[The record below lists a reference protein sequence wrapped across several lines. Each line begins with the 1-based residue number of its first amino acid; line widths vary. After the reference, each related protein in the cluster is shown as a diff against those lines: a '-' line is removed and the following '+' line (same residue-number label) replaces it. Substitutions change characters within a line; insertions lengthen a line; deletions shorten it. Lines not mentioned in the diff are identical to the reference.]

1 MNVFLLGLDGM
12 TLRIVEPYIKAGLL
26 PSFQKVMNNGSYG
39 VLHSTIPPSSP
50 LAWTSLAT
58 GKNPGKHGIY
68 EFRKRNG
75 YTTEIITKSISPYA
89 NPMWNVLSRHG
100 KKVVIANVPFFYPPD
115 KVNGIMVSGLMTP
128 SLNAEFVY
136 PNEEKKKILELI
148 PNYQVDI
155 GADEYVYSTDMNLL
169 LKKIFEITE
178 GRRNLME
185 YMLENHPWNLFFLV
199 FTGPDRLQH
208 FLWDEVTS
216 MDRECVKYYQ
226 LLDEILG
233 NILKRFDDETV
244 LFIVSDHGF
253 MEAKKSFYIN
263 TFLKESG
270 LLEPRHNYK
279 IKNSLAKLNISVAN
293 IRRTIKKTGWAQL
306 KKHVPTPLINLV
318 RRTFPS
324 EGLKEGDFVH
334 RKTKAFSLQ
343 SYGIISV
350 NLKGREPKGIVERAD
365 YHNLCEVIINEL
377 LKVEDPETGKSI
389 VKTVYKGELI
399 YSNEYS
405 KDRPDLLVIMNEGY
419 SINQSLGTVIV
430 GENRVGNKYRTGDH
444 DEKGLFIAHGNSIIR
459 ERIVADIYDIMPTI
473 LYLMGAAIPE
483 DVDGQVLTE
492 IINPE
497 FVKNHEIQFEN
508 NIHYNSSKGSALNG
522 EETKKIENL
531 LKNLGYMD

>member
-100 KKVVIANVPFFYPPD
+100 KKVVIVNVPFFYPPD

-279 IKNSLAKLNISVAN
+279 IKNSLAKLNISVAS

-324 EGLKEGDFVH
+324 EGFKEGDFVH

-343 SYGIISV
+343 GYGIISV
-350 NLKGREPKGIVERAD
+350 NLKGKEPDGIVEQKD
-365 YHNLCEVIINEL
+365 YNKLCDLIEKKLLEV
-377 LKVEDPETGKSI
+377 KDPETSKSI
-389 VKTVYKGELI
+389 VKAVYKGELI
-399 YSNEYS
+399 YSDECIEG
-405 KDRPDLLVIMNEGY
+405 RPDLLVIMNEGY
-419 SINQSLGTVIV
+419 SIKGSLETVIV
-430 GENRVGNKYRTGDH
+430 GKNRKGNKYITGDH
-444 DEKGLFIAHGNSIIR
+444 NEKGLFIAYGNSIIR

-483 DVDGQVLTE
+483 DVDGRVLTE
-492 IINPE
+492 IINRD
-497 FVKNHEIQFEN
+497 FVEKNEIRFETAKERVA
-508 NIHYNSSKGSALNG
+508 SEKKVLDK
-522 EETKKIENL
+522 EEQKAVEQH
-531 LKNLGYMD
+531 LKNLGYLS